1 MFLFFFYC
9 RCYISRKN
17 LSAAISSLAQQ
28 FNFTVVFKPFV
39 LDPNVS
45 PGGIPW
51 HDQLAMKQG
60 EKIAKQE
67 MKGNGPIS
75 KAGKSIVS

>member
-1 MFLFFFYC
+1 M
-9 RCYISRKN
+9 
-17 LSAAISSLAQQ
+17 SAAISSLAQQ

-75 KAGKSIVS
+75 KAGKSIVG